1 MTNQDWI
8 ELFFSE
14 SYEKQI
20 NDMILEDVDYTIPYS
35 RLQEYVQS
43 IIDIPFEEFLDY
55 LKNTETVCEL
65 SASDF
70 PNKNVFLYT
79 DHIVDFFIQEDNRG
93 ITPED
98 MLQNTW
104 YSFGKNKANATY
116 ALRSF
121 SYLGFIY
128 IYYDCWYLNCIGYVL
143 GSIPEESRDSLYA
156 RLLLRKK
163 LFRNAVISQQFDLY
177 DEISKVGIYNSYS
190 VYSASSFLF
199 NFIRNEYK
207 RNEIHCA
214 FSTKRPEKDLY
225 SIIADPRWKQFGD
238 YINCRIVFDILKEMA
253 GKSSY
258 LSNSELEQ
266 LGNNAQK
273 GDQLSIRQLMAA
285 GQRYVLM
292 KSINN
297 IGKGVPLEDL
307 IVEAEL
313 GLNNI
318 IKRYKYNS
326 IHFFGLISFGI
337 NTALQNALLH
347 YPISLNVGFPFKNVC
362 TYIDRQVS
370 LFVQKNHF
378 IPNFE
383 TIVNE
388 NSTHYYDDVYYYD
401 YDLDNERYYDLD
413 NERCRNYYEIKWL
426 EDYYSDGTFV
436 TNAKLIEQKLD
447 MDSLASEERYYADSD
462 LLRKELK
469 QILHSVL
476 IYIAKNNIE
485 SRRDV
490 EIVCMYFGIGC
501 KHSYSLESIGDK
513 YGLTRERTRQ
523 IVVRMLGAIKPYLS
537 DEIKIENMIDNHY
550 IVDASEYQ
558 IVEGAIS
565 RSVDIKQTDND
576 KKQYTTYKESI
587 PRIFRDLSIFD

>member
-177 DEISKVGIYNSYS
+177 DEISKVGIYNSNS

-214 FSTKRPEKDLY
+214 ISTKRPERDLY
-225 SIIADPRWKQFGD
+225 SIIADPKWKQFGD
-238 YINCRIVFDILKEMA
+238 YLNHRIVFDLLKIA
-253 GKSSY
+253 GNAPY
-258 LSNSELEQ
+258 LSDSELEQ
-266 LGNNAQK
+266 LGNNAHE
-273 GDQLSIRQLMAA
+273 GDLISIRQLMAV
-285 GQRYVLM
+285 GQRYVLI
-292 KSINN
+292 KSINS

-307 IVEAEL
+307 IIEAEL
-313 GLNNI
+313 GLYEI

-326 IHFFGLISFGI
+326 ISFFGLISFRI
-337 NTALQNALLH
+337 SSALQNALLH
-347 YPISLNVGFPFKNVC
+347 YPISLHVGFPLKNEC

-370 LFVQKNHF
+370 LFVQDNHF
-378 IPNFE
+378 IPEFE

-388 NSTHYYDDVYYYD
+388 DSIH
-401 YDLDNERYYDLD
+401 YYDLD
-413 NERCRNYYEIKWL
+413 NDRCRNYYEIKWL
-426 EDYYSDGTFV
+426 EDYYSDGTYA

-447 MDSLASEERYYADSD
+447 MDSFASEERYYADFD

-523 IVVRMLGAIKPYLS
+523 ILVRMLGAIKPYLS
-537 DEIKIENMIDNHY
+537 DEIKIENMMNNNY
-550 IVDASEYQ
+550 IVDVPEYQ
-558 IVEGAIS
+558 IVEGRIIKNEGIRKADNTPSLKKIDKETIS
-565 RSVDIKQTDND
+565 RMLS
-576 KKQYTTYKESI
+576 
-587 PRIFRDLSIFD
+587 DLSMFKDVIL

>member
-20 NDMILEDVDYTIPYS
+20 NDMILEDVDCTIPYS
-35 RLQEYVQS
+35 RLLEYVQS

-177 DEISKVGIYNSYS
+177 DEISKVGIYNSNS
-190 VYSASSFLF
+190 VYSVSSFLF

-207 RNEIHCA
+207 RNEIYCA
-214 FSTKRPEKDLY
+214 ISTKRSERDLY
-225 SIIADPRWKQFGD
+225 SIITDPKWKQFGD
-238 YINCRIVFDILKEMA
+238 YINHKIVFDLLKMA
-253 GKSSY
+253 GNVPY
-258 LSNSELEQ
+258 LSDSELEQ
-266 LGNNAQK
+266 LKDNAQK
-273 GDQLSIRQLMAA
+273 GDLFSIRQLMAA
-285 GQRYVLM
+285 GQRYVLI
-292 KSINN
+292 KSINS

-307 IVEAEL
+307 IIEAEL
-313 GLNNI
+313 GLYNI
-318 IKRYKYNS
+318 IKRDKYNS
-326 IHFFGLISFGI
+326 ISFFGQISLGI
-337 NTALQNALLH
+337 YTALQNALFH
-347 YPISLNVGFPFKNVC
+347 YPISLHVSFPWKKTC

-370 LFVQKNHF
+370 LFVQENHF
-378 IPNFE
+378 IPKFE
-383 TIVNE
+383 TILDE
-388 NSTHYYDDVYYYD
+388 DSIYYYG
-401 YDLDNERYYDLD
+401 LDNVG
-413 NERCRNYYEIKWL
+413 CRNYYEIKWL
-426 EDYYSDGTFV
+426 EDNYSDGTFV

-447 MDSLASEERYYADSD
+447 MDSFASEERYYADFD

-565 RSVDIKQTDND
+565 ISVDIKQTDND

-587 PRIFRDLSIFD
+587 PKIFRDLSIFD

>member
-177 DEISKVGIYNSYS
+177 DEISKVGIYNSNS

-214 FSTKRPEKDLY
+214 ISTKRPERDLY
-225 SIIADPRWKQFGD
+225 SIIADPKWKQFGD
-238 YINCRIVFDILKEMA
+238 YLNHRIVFDLLKIA
-253 GKSSY
+253 GNAPY
-258 LSNSELEQ
+258 LSDSELEQ
-266 LGNNAQK
+266 LGNNAHE
-273 GDQLSIRQLMAA
+273 GDLISIRQLMAV
-285 GQRYVLM
+285 GQRYVLI
-292 KSINN
+292 KSINS

-307 IVEAEL
+307 IIEAEL
-313 GLNNI
+313 GLYEI

-326 IHFFGLISFGI
+326 ISFFGLISFRI
-337 NTALQNALLH
+337 SSALQNALLH
-347 YPISLNVGFPFKNVC
+347 YPISLHVGFPLKNEC

-370 LFVQKNHF
+370 LFVQDNHF
-378 IPNFE
+378 IPEFE

-388 NSTHYYDDVYYYD
+388 DSIH
-401 YDLDNERYYDLD
+401 YYDLD
-413 NERCRNYYEIKWL
+413 NDRCRNYYEIKWL
-426 EDYYSDGTFV
+426 EDYYSDGTYA

-447 MDSLASEERYYADSD
+447 MDSFASEERYYADFD

-587 PRIFRDLSIFD
+587 PKIFRDLSIFD

>member
-20 NDMILEDVDYTIPYS
+20 NDMILEDVDYTVPYS

-177 DEISKVGIYNSYS
+177 DVISKVGIYNSNS

-214 FSTKRPEKDLY
+214 ISTKRPERDLY
-225 SIIADPRWKQFGD
+225 SIIADPKWKQFGD
-238 YINCRIVFDILKEMA
+238 YINHRIVFDLLKMA
-253 GKSSY
+253 GNSSY
-258 LSNSELEQ
+258 LSDSELEQ
-266 LGNNAQK
+266 LKDNAQK
-273 GDQLSIRQLMAA
+273 GDLLSIRQLMAA
-285 GQRYVLM
+285 GQRYVLIR
-292 KSINN
+292 SINS
-297 IGKGVPLEDL
+297 IGNGVPLEDL

-313 GLNNI
+313 GLYDV

-326 IHFFGLISFGI
+326 ISFFGQISLGI
-337 NTALQNALLH
+337 YTALQNVILH
-347 YPISLNVGFPFKNVC
+347 YPISLHVSFPWKNIC
-362 TYIDRQVS
+362 TYIDRYVS
-370 LFVQKNHF
+370 LFVQDNHF
-378 IPNFE
+378 IPDYE
-383 TIVNE
+383 TIVDNI
-388 NSTHYYDDVYYYD
+388 NFY
-401 YDLDNERYYDLD
+401 LDN
-413 NERCRNYYEIKWL
+413 NRCKNYYEIKWL
-426 EDYYSDGTFV
+426 EDNYSDGTFV
-436 TNAKLIEQKLD
+436 TNTKLIEQKLD
-447 MDSLASEERYYADSD
+447 MDSFASEEKYDADSD
-462 LLRKELK
+462 LLRKDWK

-476 IYIAKNNIE
+476 IYIARKHIE
-485 SRRDV
+485 SQRDV

-501 KHSYSLESIGDK
+501 KCNYTLESIGEK
-513 YGLTRERTRQ
+513 YNLTRERTRQ
-523 IVVRMLGAIKPYLS
+523 IVVRMLGAIKTYLS
-537 DEIKIENMIDNHY
+537 DDIKIENMIDNNY
-550 IVDASEYQ
+550 IVDAPEYQ
-558 IVEGAIS
+558 IVEGRIIKNEGIRKADNTQSLKKIDKETIS
-565 RSVDIKQTDND
+565 RMLS
-576 KKQYTTYKESI
+576 
-587 PRIFRDLSIFD
+587 DLSMFKDVIL

>member
-177 DEISKVGIYNSYS
+177 DEISKVGIYNSNS

-214 FSTKRPEKDLY
+214 ISTKRPERDLY
-225 SIIADPRWKQFGD
+225 SIIADPKWKQFGD
-238 YINCRIVFDILKEMA
+238 YLNHRIVFDLLKMA
-253 GKSSY
+253 GNAPY
-258 LSNSELEQ
+258 LSDSELEQ
-266 LGNNAQK
+266 LRDNVQK
-273 GDQLSIRQLMAA
+273 GDLLSLRQLMAI
-285 GQRYVLM
+285 GQRYVLIR
-292 KSINN
+292 SINC

-307 IVEAEL
+307 IIEAEL
-313 GLNNI
+313 GLYNI
-318 IKRYKYNS
+318 IKRDKYNS
-326 IHFFGLISFGI
+326 VSFFGQISLGI
-337 NTALQNALLH
+337 YTALQNALLH
-347 YPISLNVGFPFKNVC
+347 YPISLHVSFPWKKTC

-370 LFVQKNHF
+370 LFVQENHF
-378 IPNFE
+378 IPKFE
-383 TIVNE
+383 TILDE
-388 NSTHYYDDVYYYD
+388 DSIYYYG
-401 YDLDNERYYDLD
+401 LDNVG
-413 NERCRNYYEIKWL
+413 CRNYYEIKWL
-426 EDYYSDGTFV
+426 EDNYSDGTFV

-447 MDSLASEERYYADSD
+447 MDSFASEERYYADFD

-485 SRRDV
+485 SQRDV

-501 KHSYSLESIGDK
+501 KCNYSLESIGEK
-513 YGLTRERTRQ
+513 YNLSRERTRQ

-587 PRIFRDLSIFD
+587 PKIFRDLSIFD

>member
-79 DHIVDFFIQEDNRG
+79 DHFVDFFIQEDNRG

-128 IYYDCWYLNCIGYVL
+128 IYYGSWYLNCIGYVL

-163 LFRNAVISQQFDLY
+163 LFRNAVISQQFDLSN
-177 DEISKVGIYNSYS
+177 EISKVGMHNSYA
-190 VYSASSFLF
+190 VYCASSFLF
-199 NFIRNEYK
+199 NIIRNEYK
-207 RNEIHCA
+207 RNDLYCSI
-214 FSTKRPEKDLY
+214 STKRSERDLY
-225 SIIADPRWKQFGD
+225 SIITDPKWKQFGD
-238 YINCRIVFDILKEMA
+238 YINHKIVFDLLKMA
-253 GKSSY
+253 GNVPY
-258 LSNSELEQ
+258 LSDSELEQ
-266 LGNNAQK
+266 LKDNAQK
-273 GDQLSIRQLMAA
+273 GDLFSIRQLMAV
-285 GQRYVLM
+285 GQRYVLIR
-292 KSINN
+292 SINC

-307 IVEAEL
+307 ILEAEL
-313 GLNNI
+313 GLYNI
-318 IKRYKYNS
+318 IKRDKYNS
-326 IHFFGLISFGI
+326 ISFFGQISLGI
-337 NTALQNALLH
+337 YTALQNALFH
-347 YPISLNVGFPFKNVC
+347 YPISLHVSFPWKNIC
-362 TYIDRQVS
+362 TYIDRYVS
-370 LFVQKNHF
+370 LFVQDNHF
-378 IPNFE
+378 IPDFE
-383 TIVNE
+383 TIVDNI
-388 NSTHYYDDVYYYD
+388 NYC
-401 YDLDNERYYDLD
+401 LDN
-413 NERCRNYYEIKWL
+413 NSCRNYYEIKWL
-426 EDYYSDGTFV
+426 EDDYSDGTFV
-436 TNAKLIEQKLD
+436 TNTKLIEQKLD
-447 MDSLASEERYYADSD
+447 MDSFASEERYYADSD
-462 LLRKELK
+462 LLREDLK

-476 IYIAKNNIE
+476 IFIAKNNIE
-485 SRRDV
+485 RQRDV

-501 KHSYSLESIGDK
+501 KCNYSLESIGEK
-513 YGLTRERTRQ
+513 YNLTRERARQ
-523 IVVRMLGAIKPYLS
+523 ILERMLEAIKPYLS
-537 DEIKIENMIDNHY
+537 DEMKIENMIVNNY
-550 IVDASEYQ
+550 IVDVPEYQ
-558 IVEGAIS
+558 IVEGAILKNEDV
-565 RSVDIKQTDND
+565 RKNDD
-576 KKQYTTYKESI
+576 KKNQPQYDIETI
-587 PRIFRDLSIFD
+587 LRIYHKDLIL